1 MEQKEKRDY
10 MIIDKATGNQQE
22 KEPLKENEYFKK
34 VTPPTIEQSE
44 YCKNKREA
52 EDYAKSL

>member
-1 MEQKEKRDY
+1 
-10 MIIDKATGNQQE
+10 MIIDKATGE
-22 KEPLKENEYFKK
+22 LVGEGTLKENEYFKK
-34 VTPPTIEQSE
+34 VTPPTKEQSE

>member
-1 MEQKEKRDY
+1 MLQKEKRDY
-10 MIIDKATGNQQE
+10 MIIDKATGE
-22 KEPLKENEYFKK
+22 LVGEGTLKENEYFKK
-34 VTPPTIEQSE
+34 VTPPTKEQSE